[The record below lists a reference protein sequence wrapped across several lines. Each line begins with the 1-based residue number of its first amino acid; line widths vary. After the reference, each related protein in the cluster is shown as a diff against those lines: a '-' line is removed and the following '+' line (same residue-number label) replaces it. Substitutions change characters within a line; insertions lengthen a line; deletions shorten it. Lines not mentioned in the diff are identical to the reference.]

1 MAQTTRLILGG
12 VAMAAGLGLAGS
24 AIAQQGPRSVVEAST
39 LTTPEDQLRFGRAS
53 VDKLVEA
60 ERRVSK
66 LQEQAQKTGDDEQV
80 QCVANVMSTVQ
91 GVRQVGELQLEGLR
105 DAISS
110 TASDPNASATADRI
124 VRLMVV
130 LDTKASVFVAQA
142 EACLGEDGVNN
153 KSNSSVESNASALAD
168 GGDTNQLLDP
178 DSLVDVEGP
187 DMSPLD

>member
-1 MAQTTRLILGG
+1 MSQTTRLILGG
-12 VAMAAGLGLAGS
+12 AALAAS
-24 AIAQQGPRSVVEAST
+24 FSLTADALAQQGPRTVVESSA

-60 ERRVSK
+60 ERRVGK

-105 DAISS
+105 DAISAS
-110 TASDPNASATADRI
+110 ASDPNASATAERI